1 MRQWRPF
8 LGVSRWPSG
17 YERPVAAAHPR
28 TLRLATLAA
37 LLLAS
42 ACATTQERPPG
53 PKVNDLDIQG
63 TDEVGEGDIKER
75 ILTSET
81 PWWGFW
87 PFGGPRY
94 FDANAW
100 QADLRRIQR
109 YYQAQGYY
117 DAEVVSADVKP
128 EGTNEVSLQ
137 VNVKEGEPTRIA
149 ADVPPTV
156 LDSLPEEFR
165 EAHRS
170 RVLADLPLKKG
181 DIFREADWEA
191 TKELIRGR
199 LRELGY
205 AEAEVGGEVRVDLAT
220 KEAHVDLRIQPG
232 LRYRFGNT
240 FVATDANPQVP
251 PRRIIEQVQ
260 GSLKKGDWYSE
271 TALAEAQARV
281 FRMGVFGAVK
291 VNRGAPD
298 RESGTVPVVVD
309 VRESPFRSV
318 RLGGGV
324 GVDAARQEVRV
335 LGEWTHRNF
344 RGGLRRFTV
353 RGRVGYAFIPN
364 ILDQGK
370 AGPVFEV
377 TTEFEQPRF
386 LLRDLR
392 AQTSLTAERGLE
404 QAYDFWGGRLQ
415 AGVIWQPHPNFSVFP
430 SYNLQ
435 VYRLTGR
442 VTADARVPPIVL
454 GCGGNSTRCDTALSF
469 LEVTTA
475 WDRRDDP
482 IEPREGYYLG
492 LSVQKGGGPLLNG
505 SFEYVRLL
513 PDVRYYRPLDQD
525 RRLILAAKVR
535 LGTLNPAGN
544 GQSSI
549 VTRFFSGGATAMRG
563 FNGQRLSPMA
573 ALPRQVDEDGDEVPD
588 VVSQNEQWDT
598 VPVGGNSLFESSVE
612 MRYQFTESL
621 MAAAFYDSGLV
632 GIENF
637 GSNLGPKLFGPD
649 HYHAVGLG
657 LRYLTVV
664 GPIRVDIARRLNIGR
679 GLPVSTPGY
688 IYPDSGGCF
697 GLGTRWRT
705 NGPRSREGT
714 FAGAPDGQCAL
725 HLSIGEAF

>member
-1 MRQWRPF
+1 M
-8 LGVSRWPSG
+8 
-17 YERPVAAAHPR
+17 AAALPR
-28 TLRLATLAA
+28 TLRLATAAA
-37 LLLAS
+37 LLLAAS
-42 ACATTQERPPG
+42 CATTQERPPG
-53 PKVNDLDIQG
+53 PKVNDLDIRG
-63 TDEVGEGDIKER
+63 TDDISEGDIKDR

-117 DAEVVSADVKP
+117 EAEVVSAEVKQQ
-128 EGTNEVSLQ
+128 GTNAVSLQ
-137 VNVKEGEPTRIA
+137 VDVKEGEPTRVA
-149 ADVPPTV
+149 ADIDPAV
-156 LDSLPEEFR
+156 LDGLPPEFR
-165 EAHRS
+165 DEHRA

-181 DIFREADWEA
+181 DIFREAAWEE
-191 TKELIRGR
+191 TKALIEDR
-199 LRELGY
+199 LHELGY

-220 KEAHVDLRIQPG
+220 REAIIELKINPG

-260 GSLKKGDWYSE
+260 GAIQKGDWYSE
-271 TALAEAQARV
+271 TRLAEAQARV

-309 VRESPFRSV
+309 VREAPFRSV
-318 RLGGGV
+318 RLGAGV
-324 GVDAARQEVRV
+324 GVDAARQEVRA

-344 RGGLRRFTV
+344 QGGLRRFTV
-353 RGRVGYAFIPN
+353 RGRAGYAFIPN
-364 ILDQGK
+364 ILNRDK

-386 LLRDLR
+386 LFRDLR
-392 AQTSLTAERGLE
+392 LQTSLTAERGLE

-415 AGVIWQPHPNFSVFP
+415 AGVIWQPHPNLSIFP

-435 VYRLTGR
+435 IYRLTGR
-442 VTADARVPPIVL
+442 VSADARVPPIVL
-454 GCGGNSTRCDTALSF
+454 GCTSTSGQCYTALSF
-469 LEVTTA
+469 VEVAAA

-482 IEPREGYYLG
+482 IAPREGYYLAM
-492 LSVQKGGGPLLNG
+492 SVQKGGGPLFG
-505 SFEYVRLL
+505 GYEYVRLL
-513 PDVRYYRPLDQD
+513 PDVRYFQPLDAD
-525 RRLILAAKVR
+525 RRLILAVKVR
-535 LGTLNPAGN
+535 MGTLNPAN
-544 GQSSI
+544 NSPTSI

-563 FNGQRLSPMA
+563 FNGQRLSPLT
-573 ALPRQVDEDGDEVPD
+573 ALPTQVDEDGDGIPEAVT
-588 VVSQNEQWDT
+588 QNAQWDT
-598 VPVGGNSLFESSVE
+598 VPVGGNSLFESALE
-612 MRYQFTESL
+612 LRYQLTDSL
-621 MAAAFYDSGLV
+621 MVAAFYDSGLV
-632 GIENF
+632 GITNF
-637 GSNLGPKLFGPD
+637 SAKGPRLFGPD
-649 HYHAVGLG
+649 HYHALGMG

-664 GPIRVDIARRLNIGR
+664 GPIRLDIARRLNIGR
-679 GLPVSTPGY
+679 GLPVTTPGY

-697 GLGTRWRT
+697 GLGSSWRI
-705 NGPRSREGT
+705 NGPRTRGAT
-714 FAGAPDGQCAL
+714 YAGAPEGLCAL

>member
-1 MRQWRPF
+1 M
-8 LGVSRWPSG
+8 
-17 YERPVAAAHPR
+17 
-28 TLRLATLAA
+28 LAA
-37 LLLAS
+37 

-53 PKVNDLDIQG
+53 PKVNDLEIQG
-63 TDEVGEGDIKER
+63 TDKVSEGDIKER

-87 PFGGPRY
+87 PFGGPHY
-94 FDANAW
+94 FDPNAW

-117 DAEVVSADVKP
+117 DAEVVSAEVKP

-149 ADVPPTV
+149 DLQDSG
-156 LDSLPEEFR
+156 LDALPAEFR
-165 EAHRS
+165 KAHS
-170 RVLADLPLKKG
+170 EKVMADLPLKKG
-181 DIFREADWEA
+181 DIFREAAWEE
-191 TKELIRGR
+191 TKALVADR
-199 LRELGY
+199 LHELGY
-205 AEAEVGGEVRVDLAT
+205 AEAEVGGEVQVDLAT
-220 KEAHVDLRIQPG
+220 KEARVALRIRPG
-232 LRYRFGNT
+232 RRYRFGNI
-240 FVATDANPQVP
+240 FVATDARPQVP

-260 GSLKKGDWYSE
+260 GSIQKGDWYTE

-309 VRESPFRSV
+309 VREAPFRSV

-353 RGRVGYAFIPN
+353 RGRAGYAFIPSVFSR
-364 ILDQGK
+364 DK
-370 AGPVFEV
+370 HGPVFEI

-386 LLRDLR
+386 LFRDLR
-392 AQTSLTAERGLE
+392 LQTSLTAERGLE

-415 AGVIWQPHPNFSVFP
+415 AGVIWQPHRNLSIFP
-430 SYNLQ
+430 SYNLEL
-435 VYRLTGR
+435 YRLTGR
-442 VTADARVPPIVL
+442 VSADARVPPIVL
-454 GCGGNSTRCDTALSF
+454 GCAGEATRCDTALSY
-469 LEVTTA
+469 LEVAIA

-482 IEPREGYYLG
+482 IEPREGYYLA
-492 LSVQKGGGPLLNG
+492 LSVQKGGGPLFG
-505 SFEYVRLL
+505 GGYEYVRLL
-513 PDVRYYRPLDQD
+513 PDVRYYQALDQD
-525 RRLILAAKVR
+525 RQLVLAVKVR
-535 LGTLNPAGN
+535 MGTLNPVHDT
-544 GQSSI
+544 QTSI
-549 VTRFFSGGATAMRG
+549 VTRFFSGGATSMRG
-563 FNGQRLSPMA
+563 FNGQRLSPMTA
-573 ALPRQVDEDGDEVPD
+573 VPPEDAGDVQD
-588 VVSQNEQWDT
+588 EQWDT

-612 MRYQFTESL
+612 LRYQFTESV

-637 GSNLGPKLFGPD
+637 SAKGPRLFGPD

-664 GPIRVDIARRLNIGR
+664 GPIRLDITRRLNIGR
-679 GLPVSTPGY
+679 GLPVLTPGY
-688 IYPDSGGCF
+688 IYPESGGCF
-697 GLGTRWRT
+697 GIGRRWT
-705 NGPRSREGT
+705 PAGPTTPGATYAGSPEGL
-714 FAGAPDGQCAL
+714 CAI

>member
-1 MRQWRPF
+1 MN
-8 LGVSRWPSG
+8 GS
-17 YERPVAAAHPR
+17 VAAAHPR
-28 TLRLATLAA
+28 RILRLATAAA
-37 LLLAS
+37 LLLVAS
-42 ACATTQERPPG
+42 CATTQERPPG

-63 TDEVGEGDIKER
+63 TDEVSAGDIKER

-117 DAEVVSADVKP
+117 EAEVVSAEIKE
-128 EGTNEVSLQ
+128 EGPNEVSLQ
-137 VNVKEGEPTRIA
+137 VNVKEGEPTRISEIK
-149 ADVPPTV
+149 VSG
-156 LDSLPEEFR
+156 LDDLPQEFR

-170 RVLADLPLKKG
+170 RVMDALPLKKG
-181 DIFREADWEA
+181 DIFREAPWEE
-191 TKELIRGR
+191 TKALIQER

-205 AEAEVGGEVRVDLAT
+205 AEAEAGGEVRVDLAT
-220 KEAHVDLRIQPG
+220 REAVVDLRIQPG

-260 GSLKKGDWYSE
+260 GSLQKGDWYSE

-364 ILDQGK
+364 ILNRSK

-386 LLRDLR
+386 LFRDLR
-392 AQTSLTAERGLE
+392 LQTSLTAERGLE

-415 AGVIWQPHPNFSVFP
+415 AGVIWQPHPNFTLFP

-442 VTADARVPPIVL
+442 VSADARVPPIVL
-454 GCGGNSTRCDTALSF
+454 GCGSGNTSGRCDLALSF
-469 LEVTTA
+469 LEVTAT

-492 LSVQKGGGPLLNG
+492 LSVQKGGGPLLG
-505 SFEYVRLL
+505 GGFEYVRLL
-513 PDVRYYRPLDQD
+513 PDVRYYQPLDED
-525 RRLILAAKVR
+525 RRLVVAAKVR

-573 ALPRQVDEDGDEVPD
+573 ALQRQGTEPGPEGDESPVLT
-588 VVSQNEQWDT
+588 QNEQWDT
-598 VPVGGNSLFESSVE
+598 VPVGGNSLFETSVE
-612 MRYQFTESL
+612 VRYQFTESI
-621 MAAAFYDSGLV
+621 MAAVFYDSGLV

-637 GSNLGPKLFGPD
+637 GANLGPRLFGPD
-649 HYHAVGLG
+649 HYHAVGAG

-664 GPIRVDIARRLNIGR
+664 GPIRLDIARRLNIGR

-697 GLGTRWRT
+697 GLGSRWRT

-714 FAGAPDGQCAL
+714 FAGAPDGQCAV
-725 HLSIGEAF
+725 HISIGEAF